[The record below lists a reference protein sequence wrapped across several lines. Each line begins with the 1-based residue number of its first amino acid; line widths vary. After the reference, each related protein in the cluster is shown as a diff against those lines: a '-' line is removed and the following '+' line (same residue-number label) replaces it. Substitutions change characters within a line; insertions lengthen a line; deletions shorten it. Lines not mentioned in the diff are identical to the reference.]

1 MNVELLMILSFFAF
15 IVYIC
20 YSLIKEERKE
30 KMRDKERKCISF
42 QEGYDLTELPVITVI
57 CNDKKLNF
65 ILDTGA
71 NLSYINKESLN
82 EKDVK
87 VKINEEKSRTITAGG
102 SIDNIHMVHL
112 EFKYKDHVFSDNFV
126 VQDFS
131 SIFREL
137 AQETGVKVHGLLGT
151 SFFNKYKYVIDFS
164 KYIAYYK

>member
-1 MNVELLMILSFFAF
+1 M
-15 IVYIC
+15 
-20 YSLIKEERKE
+20 KEEKKE
-30 KMRDKERKCISF
+30 KMRDKERRSISF

-57 CNDKKLNF
+57 YNDKKLNF

-71 NLSYINKESLN
+71 NLSYINKESLD
-82 EKDVK
+82 EKDIK

-102 SIDNIHMVHL
+102 NIDNTHMVQL

-131 SIFREL
+131 RIFREL